1 MATAEVDRKQA
12 IKSIKNRRAL
22 MSQVVAFCVVNILMI
37 VIWLATGGG
46 YFWPGWVLLG
56 TGIALVF
63 GLLSFNRHHSRDIS
77 EEDIRREM
85 EKQAAG

>member
-1 MATAEVDRKQA
+1 MATVEVDRKQA
-12 IKSIKNRRAL
+12 IKRIKNRRVL
-22 MSQVVAFCVVNILMI
+22 VSQAVAFCVVNVLMI

-56 TGIALVF
+56 TGIALVY
-63 GLLSFNRHHSRDIS
+63 GLLTFNRHHSRDIS

>member
-1 MATAEVDRKQA
+1 MATEEAGRKQA
-12 IKSIKNRRAL
+12 IRSIKNRRAL
-22 MSQVVAFCVVNILMI
+22 LSQAVAFCVVNILMI

-56 TGIALVF
+56 TGIALAYGF
-63 GLLSFNRHHSRDIS
+63 LSFSRRHANAIS

-85 EKQAAG
+85 EKQATS

>member
-1 MATAEVDRKQA
+1 MATVEVNRKQA
-12 IKSIKNRRAL
+12 IKRIKNRRAL
-22 MSQVVAFCVVNILMI
+22 VSQAVAFCVVNILMI

-56 TGIALVF
+56 TGIALVYGF
-63 GLLSFNRHHSRDIS
+63 ITFNRHHSRDIS

-85 EKQAAG
+85 EKQAAS

>member
-1 MATAEVDRKQA
+1 MATVEVNRKQA
-12 IKSIKNRRAL
+12 IKRIKNRRAL
-22 MSQVVAFCVVNILMI
+22 VSQAVAFCVVNILMI

-56 TGIALVF
+56 TGIALVYGF
-63 GLLSFNRHHSRDIS
+63 ITFSRHHSRDIS

>member
-1 MATAEVDRKQA
+1 MATEEVGRKHA
-12 IKSIKNRRAL
+12 IRSIRSRRAL
-22 MSQVVAFCVVNILMI
+22 VSQVVAFCVVNVLMI

-56 TGIALVF
+56 TGIALVY
-63 GLLSFNRHHSRDIS
+63 GLLTFNRHHSRDIS

-85 EKQAAG
+85 DRQAAG

>member
-1 MATAEVDRKQA
+1 MAAQEVSRKQA

-22 MSQVVAFCVVNILMI
+22 VSHVVAFCVANALII
-37 VIWLATGGG
+37 AIWLLTGRG

-56 TGIALVF
+56 TGIALVYDFVTF
-63 GLLSFNRHHSRDIS
+63 GQRHSGDIS

-85 EKQAAG
+85 ERQATS

>member
-22 MSQVVAFCVVNILMI
+22 VSQVVAFCVVNVLMI

-63 GLLSFNRHHSRDIS
+63 GLLSFNRHHSRAIS
-77 EEDIRREM
+77 EDDIRREM
-85 EKQAAG
+85 QKQAAD

>member
-12 IKSIKNRRAL
+12 IKNIKNRRAL
-22 MSQVVAFCVVNILMI
+22 VSQVVAFCVVNILMI

-63 GLLSFNRHHSRDIS
+63 GLLSFSRHHSRAIS
-77 EEDIRREM
+77 EDEIRREM
-85 EKQAAG
+85 QKQAAD

>member
-22 MSQVVAFCVVNILMI
+22 VSQVVAFCVVNILMI

-63 GLLSFNRHHSRDIS
+63 GLLSFNRRHSRGIS

-85 EKQAAG
+85 DRQAAG

>member
-12 IKSIKNRRAL
+12 IRSIKSRRAL
-22 MSQVVAFCVVNILMI
+22 VSQVVAFCVVNVAMI

-56 TGIALVF
+56 TGIALVYGF
-63 GLLSFNRHHSRDIS
+63 LSFNRRHSRDIS

-85 EKQAAG
+85 ERHPAG

>member
-1 MATAEVDRKQA
+1 MATVEVNRKQA
-12 IKSIKNRRAL
+12 IKRIKNRRVL
-22 MSQVVAFCVVNILMI
+22 VSQAVAFCVVNILMI

-56 TGIALVF
+56 TGIALVYGF
-63 GLLSFNRHHSRDIS
+63 ITFNRHHSRDIS

-85 EKQAAG
+85 EKQAAS